1 MVKSM
6 KKVAGADAE
15 LTVEGRNLLSVHIK
29 TVIRSRRASWRITR
43 NKEENKGEDK
53 LKMIW
58 EYRQMVETELQLI
71 RCDILG
77 VLDEHL
83 IPHRYLAEFAVRND
97 RKEAVENSLM
107 AYKAA
112 GAVAVTELP
121 STRPIHLGL
130 ALNFCIFYYEI
141 PNSPEHTC
149 SDDLTLWTSD
159 MQGDGEERNKEALQ
173 DVEDDNR

>member
-1 MVKSM
+1 MYQAKQAEQAEQAEQCDGMVKSM

-83 IPHRYLAEFAVRND
+83 IPA
-97 RKEAVENSLM
+97 
-107 AYKAA
+107 
-112 GAVAVTELP
+112 
-121 STRPIHLGL
+121 
-130 ALNFCIFYYEI
+130 
-141 PNSPEHTC
+141 PNT
-149 SDDLTLWTSD
+149 
-159 MQGDGEERNKEALQ
+159 G
-173 DVEDDNR
+173 